1 MTIRNV
7 LVAVDFGETSAQT
20 LRAGIDCARRF
31 GAVLHAIHVVDGDD
45 LAGYSSRQPRASP
58 EQLAADA
65 ERTAR
70 HGLADALAASQAPT
84 DARAIVLVS
93 PRVADAI
100 LRYATTEH
108 IDLIAIGRGRRN
120 DVAEIFLGSTAQEL
134 VSRAPC
140 PVLTLR
146 APAHH

>member
-7 LVAVDFGETSAQT
+7 LVAVDFGEASPQT

-31 GAVLHAIHVVDGDD
+31 GAVLHAIHVVDGADM
-45 LAGYSSRQPRASP
+45 ASYSSRQPRASP

-65 ERTAR
+65 ERSAR
-70 HGLADALAASQAPT
+70 HNLADALAASQAPP

-93 PRVADAI
+93 PRAADAI
-100 LRYATTEH
+100 LRYATTEQV
-108 IDLIAIGRGRRN
+108 DLIAIGRGRRN
-120 DVAEIFLGSTAQEL
+120 DVADIFLGSTAQEL
-134 VSRAPC
+134 VSRASC

-146 APAHH
+146 TPNHQ